1 MDHETIKLLLNMSSP
16 EALVKMI
23 GKPADRPFGPEEKGK

>member
-1 MDHETIKLLLNMSSP
+1 MNHETIKLLLNMSTP

-23 GKPADRPFGPEEKGK
+23 GKPADKPFEPEEKGK